1 MILNGGLEMKKIF
14 ILLALSMVL
23 SCAACGANE
32 EEPFAVIEAK
42 DCYRNAGYVEFILG
56 AETSAE
62 YTFTAENPEAVQWRI
77 YVFDQAFDD
86 GFRYI
91 AQAAEPVL
99 VGDGKVSV
107 QAGQFVYIYCSAN
120 EFTVESPNTS
130 AKLNINL
137 K

>member
-1 MILNGGLEMKKIF
+1 MKKFFIF
-14 ILLALSMVL
+14 LALAMVL
-23 SCAACGANE
+23 SCAACGANK

-42 DCYRNAGYVEFILG
+42 DCYRNAGYVEFILD
-56 AETSAE
+56 AETAAE
-62 YTFTAENPEAVQWRI
+62 YTFTAENSEAVQWHV
-77 YVFDQAFDD
+77 YVFDEAFDD

-91 AQAAEPVL
+91 AQAADPVP
-99 VGDGKVSV
+99 VGDGNVSV

-130 AKLNINL
+130 AKLNINV

>member
-1 MILNGGLEMKKIF
+1 MKKILVF
-14 ILLALSMVL
+14 LALAMAL
-23 SCAACGANE
+23 SFAACGANE

-42 DCYRNAGYVEFILG
+42 DCYRSAGYVEFILG

-62 YTFTAENPEAVQWRI
+62 YTFTAENSEAVQWHV
-77 YVFDQAFDD
+77 YVFDEAFDD

-91 AQAAEPVL
+91 AQAADPVL

-120 EFTVESPNTS
+120 EFTLEAPNTN
-130 AKLNINL
+130 AKLKVNV